1 MKRISAMAI
10 VALLA
15 ALLLAGCREEAPVE
29 DNSAEAEQGDV
40 AELKETIAVLKERV
54 ERLEVAQAKLAE
66 RLADAPEQPL
76 VIQTDG
82 DAVDL
87 AQIEEMI
94 TSKVRQSVDSVGGS
108 RLATIAQQE
117 IKAYEEEQQRAQ
129 EAEREARRQEWEQ
142 RRQQREV
149 DTVANIAGELSL
161 DQRQTEELL
170 IAREGLRTTIR
181 EVFEY
186 MREQGSFDRDTMR
199 TTMTDLQGEHRK
211 ILEGFMSQEQVEQ
224 YLEKY
229 SFNPAGGR
237 PWGGNRR

>member
-1 MKRISAMAI
+1 MKII
-10 VALLA
+10 A
-15 ALLLAGCREEAPVE
+15 ALTLIALTAVPLFTGCRKEETVDDDSIAP
-29 DNSAEAEQGDV
+29 EQLYV
-40 AELKETIAVLKERV
+40 AELKETVAMLKERV
-54 ERLEVAQAKLAE
+54 ERLEVAQAKLTE
-66 RLADAPEQPL
+66 QLADTPEQPL
-76 VIQTDG
+76 VIATDG
-82 DAVDL
+82 ESVDL
-87 AQIEEMI
+87 AQIEDMI
-94 TSKVRQSVDSVGGS
+94 ASKVRQSVDSVGGS

-117 IKAYEEEQQRAQ
+117 IRAYEEEQQRAQ

-149 DTVANIAGELSL
+149 ETVANIAGELSL
-161 DQRQTEELL
+161 DQRQSEELL

-199 TTMTDLQGEHRK
+199 TTMSDLQSEHRK

-229 SFNPAGGR
+229 SFNPGGGR